1 MLLSIDPVEPEPWLV
16 ARAVQALRRGGLVV
30 LPTDTVYA
38 LACLAD
44 HDGAIERMYEV
55 KGITP
60 AKRLSLLVADIA
72 SGSRFARA
80 IPNRVFRAMRRVLP
94 GPYTF
99 IFAASSETPRVM
111 RQARKTVGLRIPSS
125 PIVLAVLAELG
136 APLLTT
142 SVRNDADEW
151 VLDPAAI
158 EAELR
163 GKVDLVVDGGLL
175 AAEPS
180 TIVDL
185 TGDEPVLVR
194 EGKGDVAALE
204 LFD

>member
-16 ARAVQALRRGGLVV
+16 ARAAQVLRRGGVVV

-38 LACLAD
+38 LTCLAG
-44 HDGAIERMYEV
+44 HDGAIERLYEV

-60 AKRLSLLVADIA
+60 SKRLSLLVGDIA
-72 SGSRFARA
+72 TGSRFTRG

-99 IFAASSETPRVM
+99 IFPASTEAPRVM
-111 RQARKTVGLRIPSS
+111 RHARKTVGLRIPAS
-125 PIVLAVLAELG
+125 PITLAVLAEIG
-136 APLLTT
+136 APLLAT

-151 VLDPAAI
+151 VLDPATI
-158 EAELR
+158 EEELR

-180 TIVDL
+180 TIVDCSA
-185 TGDEPVLVR
+185 DEPVLVR
-194 EGKGDVAALE
+194 VGKGDVAALE
-204 LFD
+204 LFA

>member
-1 MLLSIDPVEPEPWLV
+1 VLLSIDPVEPEPWLI
-16 ARAVQALRRGGLVV
+16 ARAVQTLRRGGVVV

-38 LACLAD
+38 LACLAGD
-44 HDGAIERMYEV
+44 DDAIERLYEI
-55 KGITP
+55 KGITSS
-60 AKRLSLLVADIA
+60 KRLSLLVVDIA
-72 SGSRFARA
+72 TGCRFTRG

-99 IFAASSETPRVM
+99 IFQASSEAPRVM
-111 RQARKTVGLRIPSS
+111 RQARKTVGLRIPDN
-125 PIVLAVLAELG
+125 PIALAILAELG

-151 VLDPAAI
+151 VLDPATI
-158 EAELR
+158 EEELR
-163 GKVDLVVDGGLL
+163 GQVDLVVDGGRL

-185 TGDEPVLVR
+185 TGDEPVLAR
-194 EGKGDVAALE
+194 QGKGDVDALE
-204 LFD
+204 LLG